1 MHTARSTNSV
11 SDPQLLASPSESHRS
26 AICACNSLRFT
37 TFRNKGL
44 KAAHFH
50 NDPQKPGGGALSPR
64 PWLHTSVP
72 PCLLVSPP
80 PCFSASGQDARFLR
94 PERFGADPERV
105 FESNGPIQ
113 LASLPPLTPSHCPR
127 LESSRE
133 RNPQNRNGS
142 RARRQAAQTHP
153 SRLHPVQQHVH
164 GHARP
169 VRRQAVSQL
178 PQGLG
183 LPVHRV
189 STRVIFLPLA
199 RNSPVMRP

>member
-1 MHTARSTNSV
+1 MHTARSTNLV
-11 SDPQLLASPSESHRS
+11 SGPQLLATHSESHRS
-26 AICACNSLRFT
+26 AICACNPLRFT
-37 TFRNKGL
+37 TIPNKGL
-44 KAAHFH
+44 KTACFH
-50 NDPQKPGGGALSPR
+50 NVSQKPCGGPLSPR
-64 PWLHTSVP
+64 PCLHPSVP
-72 PCLLVSPP
+72 PCL
-80 PCFSASGQDARFLR
+80 
-94 PERFGADPERV
+94 
-105 FESNGPIQ
+105 
-113 LASLPPLTPSHCPR
+113 LASLPPLTPSHRPR

-183 LPVHRV
+183 LPVHGE

-199 RNSPVMRP
+199 RSSPVMRP